1 MEGFTHDWMVF
12 VRGPEHSNIQHFVE
26 KVVFHLHESFPRP
39 KRGRARIQ
47 KRLDKKCLCSRGN
60 NRGARARPG
69 PFPAPRVALA
79 GLAWDLG
86 ARCLADQVPAAARAR
101 KRSTGA
107 PGKSAQRKDR
117 QVSRVYSSQ
126 PSWVAVGPLGKV
138 QLVTG
143 FGALE
148 SGAGGN
154 KHFAPFLPLLEKLRL
169 TCVSIGGSYCYVLRS
184 QFSRLLWPL
193 FEPLGA
199 SCSRLSLWELASTS
213 PQPGFS

>member
-1 MEGFTHDWMVF
+1 MSCW
-12 VRGPEHSNIQHFVE
+12 
-26 KVVFHLHESFPRP
+26 
-39 KRGRARIQ
+39 
-47 KRLDKKCLCSRGN
+47 
-60 NRGARARPG
+60 PG
-69 PFPAPRVALA
+69 PCCRPP
-79 GLAWDLG
+79 
-86 ARCLADQVPAAARAR
+86 AR

-143 FGALE
+143 FGALV

-154 KHFAPFLPLLEKLRL
+154 KHFAPFLPLLEKLRF
-169 TCVSIGGSYCYVLRS
+169 TCVTSHECIGGSYCSVLRS

-199 SCSRLSLWELASTS
+199 SCCRLSLWELASIHVTS
-213 PQPGFS
+213 AWIFLVWDLLPTPALALYCPSRYGAHSEVSSFWLRPPREGGGVPLRLKAKFQGMMLFCL

>member
-1 MEGFTHDWMVF
+1 M
-12 VRGPEHSNIQHFVE
+12 
-26 KVVFHLHESFPRP
+26 L
-39 KRGRARIQ
+39 ARS
-47 KRLDKKCLCSRGN
+47 LL
-60 NRGARARPG
+60 P
-69 PFPAPRVALA
+69 P
-79 GLAWDLG
+79 
-86 ARCLADQVPAAARAR
+86 ARAR

-154 KHFAPFLPLLEKLRL
+154 KHFAPFLPLLEKLRF
-169 TCVSIGGSYCYVLRS
+169 TCVTSHECIGGSYCSVLRS

-199 SCSRLSLWELASTS
+199 SCCRLSLWKLASTS